1 MRLRASRLTRGVAAS
16 AAILVTSAALAFGCT
31 TDAPATPAS
40 PAAETPTS
48 SVTAAPTP
56 ATTADRADGATAQP
70 TATASVGGGAAQPT
84 ATATPS
90 GDAIVAGPDR
100 ATLEALYDAT
110 GGADWLTDT
119 NWLMDAPLGDWHGV
133 TVDEE
138 GRVTAL
144 ELSGNGLTGRIPSPL
159 SLTGLTTLDLSDN
172 SLIGGIPS
180 SLSQLTNLR
189 VLDLSSNG
197 LHVQV
202 PATLS
207 ELTSLTVLDLSDN
220 RTRGLHHLAGRARIP
235 SRAGPE
241 QQQAGGTDPSG
252 DRLVHGSHRTVARRQ
267 LALGSDSGRA
277 REAHQP
283 EDPVVVIE
291 QSRRADPAGTR

>member
-1 MRLRASRLTRGVAAS
+1 MWRPRRRSSLRRRPLR
-16 AAILVTSAALAFGCT
+16 FGCT
-31 TDAPATPAS
+31 TDAPATPAP

-70 TATASVGGGAAQPT
+70 TATASAGGGAAQPT

-90 GDAIVAGPDR
+90 GDAIVAEPDR
-100 ATLEALYDAT
+100 ATLDALYDAT

-119 NWLMDAPLGDWHGV
+119 NWLTDAPLGDWHGV

-220 RTRGLHHLAGRARIP
+220 ELPGSIAWLAGFESLVELDRK
-235 SRAGPE
+235 
-241 QQQAGGTDPSG
+241 QQQAGGADTSG
-252 DRLVHGSHRTVARRQ
+252 DRRPHGPHRTVARTATGCGGRFPPR
-267 LALGSDSGRA
+267 SG
-277 REAHQP
+277 
-283 EDPVVVIE
+283 I
-291 QSRRADPAGTR
+291 SRTSRPCRCRRTI